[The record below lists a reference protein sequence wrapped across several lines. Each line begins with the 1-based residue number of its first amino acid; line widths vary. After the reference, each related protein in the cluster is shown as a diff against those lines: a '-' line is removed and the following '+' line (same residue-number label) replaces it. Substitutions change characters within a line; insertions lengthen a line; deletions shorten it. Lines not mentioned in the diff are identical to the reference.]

1 MNNNYSWKS
10 YKKHVSLFNKILEID
25 TNQDKTRNAI
35 ISRAVNVSKNTKC
48 WEQIQSKISVINTE
62 NCNPVKSMAISL
74 NDEDSM
80 VMNEL
85 KIIIS
90 KNLSLDEIKI
100 PFLIKLLLI
109 SYLELLKKE
118 KLNIVNRGKIEDL
131 AAPEMVSVLT
141 ELVLLNRVCDLST
154 IENIKYQ
161 LLNWKNNIKY

>member
-118 KLNIVNRGKIEDL
+118 KQIGRAHV
-131 AAPEMVSVLT
+131 
-141 ELVLLNRVCDLST
+141 
-154 IENIKYQ
+154 
-161 LLNWKNNIKY
+161 